1 MVKILLSGAAGKMGQ
16 AVVRATAQQ
25 EDCCV
30 AAGID
35 RVPAPGD
42 FPTFSS
48 PSECDVACD
57 VLIDFSHPTLL
68 DGVLSYAL
76 SHKLPAVICTTGL
89 SPEQIDKIHQAAQKI
104 PVFFSANM
112 SLGVS
117 LLCELAKRA
126 AKVLGRSYDIEI
138 IERHHNRK
146 LDAPSGTALMLA
158 DAISSQ
164 LPEQPAYVYD
174 RHSRRAARPKNEI
187 GIHSIRGGTITGEHE
202 VLFAGTDE
210 TLSLIHSA
218 SSRDVFATGAL
229 SAAIFVQNQRPGL
242 YSMADLV

>member
-1 MVKILLSGAAGKMGQ
+1 
-16 AVVRATAQQ
+16 
-25 EDCCV
+25 
-30 AAGID
+30 
-35 RVPAPGD
+35 
-42 FPTFSS
+42 
-48 PSECDVACD
+48 
-57 VLIDFSHPTLL
+57 
-68 DGVLSYAL
+68 
-76 SHKLPAVICTTGL
+76 
-89 SPEQIDKIHQAAQKI
+89 
-104 PVFFSANM
+104 
-112 SLGVS
+112 
-117 LLCELAKRA
+117 
-126 AKVLGRSYDIEI
+126 
-138 IERHHNRK
+138 
-146 LDAPSGTALMLA
+146 MLA